1 MKKDSYE
8 SDVVATSIAANLSP
22 LAACELHPTESIIK
36 AARELGFIGD
46 CDAHFQLLTDLKRV
60 SSIDVEVLLIGET
73 GVGKELYARFIHAC
87 SNRQKGEFV
96 AINCAAIPDA
106 LFENE
111 LFGHSEGAYTD
122 ARRRSEG
129 LVSLA
134 ENGSLFLDEVDRLS
148 IPSQVKILRLLQEKE
163 YRVLGD
169 NRLRRANIRIIS
181 AMNSSP
187 EQAMREGR
195 LREDLY
201 YRLKVIE
208 KYIPPLRERRDDI
221 ELLASRFLERF
232 CVQYG
237 RQVRFSQAVL
247 RIFTAYHW
255 PGNIRQLENLVRSLV
270 CECDTDEVSEVMV
283 AALCTQE
290 CFQEYVTE
298 RISAL
303 TAYPFCEAKRL
314 LIEEFEKQ
322 YAEEML
328 RQAKGNLSKA
338 ARLAGK
344 HVRAFRRTANE
355 CGIDLD
361 EFRAYKEVSDIKSQE
376 KPQHR

>member
-1 MKKDSYE
+1 MKKDSHE
-8 SDVVATSIAANLSP
+8 SDVVATSFAAKMSP
-22 LAACELHPTESIIK
+22 RACDLNPTESIIK
-36 AARELGFIGD
+36 AARDLGFIGD
-46 CDAHFQLLTDLKRV
+46 CDAHLRLLAELKRV
-60 SSIDVEVLLIGET
+60 APIDVEVLLVGET
-73 GVGKELYARFIHAC
+73 GVGKELYAKFIHAC

-122 ARRRSEG
+122 ARRKSEG

-169 NRLRRANIRIIS
+169 TRLRRANIRIIS

-201 YRLKVIE
+201 YRLKVVE
-208 KYIPPLRERRDDI
+208 KFIPPLRERRDDV
-221 ELLASRFLERF
+221 ELLASSFLAKF
-232 CVQYG
+232 CIQYG
-237 RQVRFSQAVL
+237 RQVGFSPAVL
-247 RIFTAYHW
+247 RILKAYHW
-255 PGNIRQLENLVRSLV
+255 PGNVRQLENLVRSLV
-270 CECDTDEVSEVMV
+270 CECETDEVPEIMV
-283 AALCTQE
+283 ESLCTQE
-290 CFQEYVTE
+290 CFQEYVAE
-298 RISAL
+298 RISVL

-328 RQAKGNLSKA
+328 RQSKGNLSKA
-338 ARLAGK
+338 ARLSGK
-344 HVRAFRRTANE
+344 HVRAFRRTAND
-355 CGIDLD
+355 CGINLD
-361 EFRAYKEVSDIKSQE
+361 EFRDQKEPDPKESKRL
-376 KPQHR
+376 KPR